1 MITIIYIIE
10 LNRRNLLWH
19 LAKETQLTDHVIEI
33 RNLIQV
39 SKLALQVDLQFGWE
53 DVYQGSAR
61 QFPHGL
67 ALLVTSGQVAE
78 HFVRELVD
86 LVDNLQILNIIN

>member
-1 MITIIYIIE
+1 ME

-39 SKLALQVDLQFGWE
+39 SELALQVDLQFGWE

-61 QFPHGL
+61 QFSHGL
-67 ALLVTSGQVAE
+67 ALLVTAGQVAE
-78 HFVRELVD
+78 HFV
-86 LVDNLQILNIIN
+86 